1 MKIIILGAGQVGI
14 SLASSLVLEEHD
26 VTIIDQQD
34 GVLRDM
40 REKLD
45 VRTQVGMA
53 SHPDILESAGIEDA
67 DMLIAVT
74 NSDEVN
80 MAACQVAF
88 TLYNTPSRL
97 ARIRSSAYLRR
108 QDKLFRKDA
117 VPVNVIISPEELITE
132 HVFRLIMHPGTLEV
146 LDFAD
151 GKLQLIAVKAYYGG
165 PLVGHEL
172 RELKQHMPDVAARAV
187 AIFRQNKAIIPDGS
201 TILEANDEVFLLAT
215 PEHIR
220 TIISELRKL
229 DKPYKRVMIA
239 GGGNI
244 GKRLAKKLEAARF
257 QVKILEQNTERATY
271 LAESLNKT
279 IVLEGDAADESL
291 LIEEDID
298 NIDVFLALTSDDE
311 ANIISAMLAK
321 RLKAKH
327 VISLINK
334 HSYVD
339 LVEEFGAIDLAIS
352 PQQIT
357 MGALLA
363 HVRRGDIIAV
373 HSLRRGAAE
382 AIEVVAHGDKKTS
395 RVVGRTISEINLPPS
410 SIIGAIIRNNE
421 VLIASNNMMLEE
433 DDHIFI
439 FLADKRYIPT
449 IEKLFQ
455 VSVGFLG

>member
-1 MKIIILGAGQVGI
+1 MKVIILGAGQVGI

-34 GVLRDM
+34 SVLREM

-45 VRTQVGMA
+45 IRTQVGMA

-80 MAACQVAF
+80 MAACQVAY

-108 QDKLFRKDA
+108 QDKLFNKEA
-117 VPVNVIISPEELITE
+117 VPVSVIISPEELITE
-132 HVFRLIMHPGTLEV
+132 HIFRLIMHPGTLEV

-151 GKLQLIAVKAYYGG
+151 GQLQLIAVKAYYGG

-244 GKRLAKKLEAARF
+244 GKRLATKLEAARF
-257 QVKILEQNTERATY
+257 QVKILEQDTDRAAY

-279 IVLEGDAADESL
+279 IVLEGDAADENL

-410 SIIGAIIRNNE
+410 STIGAIIRSDE
-421 VLIASNNMMLEE
+421 VLIAFDDMVLEE